1 MGPPGPVMA
10 IRRLV
15 MAASAGAPSISPRSF
30 CFSALSSAAS
40 VRHCSQ
46 AARCAWARSR
56 SAPPSSPS
64 TRADSRSPRWLMA
77 PPQDQATTAEG
88 LAMERGGGP
97 AVLKRG
103 AQLGPAA
110 VDPAA
115 HRTQLHAQ
123 RGRDLLVGEAL
134 DVAQDHGGPVLRR
147 ERLERGL
154 DVVVQV
160 AVVERL
166 RRGGL
171 RARSEEHTSELQSH
185 VNLVCRLLL
194 EKKK

>member
-1 MGPPGPVMA
+1 MACSTLYISTGGGILGPGAGVPGRRAGTPRSRRRRGGIGPPGPVMA

-40 VRHCSQ
+40 ARPCSQ

-77 PPQDQATTAEG
+77 PPQDQALAVQATTAES
-88 LAMERGGGP
+88 LAMERRGGP
-97 AVLKRG
+97 AVLERG

-115 HRTQLHAQ
+115 HTAQLHAQ
-123 RGRDLLVGEAL
+123 GGRDLLVGEAL
-134 DVAQDHGGPVLRR
+134 DVA
-147 ERLERGL
+147 
-154 DVVVQV
+154 
-160 AVVERL
+160 
-166 RRGGL
+166 
-171 RARSEEHTSELQSH
+171 
-185 VNLVCRLLL
+185 
-194 EKKK
+194 